1 MKKILFIVFALVTVF
16 AANAQE
22 KNAKAPEKK
31 KMGGFMNRTGD
42 HLMLQLTSDY
52 WIGAPD
58 SVDSRVNG
66 FARGAN
72 VYVMLDQRFKS
83 APQWSVAFGLGVGT
97 SNMYFKNTVVDI
109 KSRTNKLPFTKVDSV
124 NHFKKYKL
132 STAYLEIP
140 LELRYTFD
148 PAHEMKSVKIAIGA
162 KVGTLLS
169 VHTKGKTLL
178 DKNGATLNSYSA
190 KETGKGYFNSTRLAA
205 TARIGYGNFSL
216 FGSYQFNNIF
226 KDGVAADIK
235 LIQVG
240 LNFSGL

>member
-1 MKKILFIVFALVTVF
+1 MKKILFIVFTLITVF
-16 AANAQE
+16 TANAQE
-22 KNAKAPEKK
+22 KAPQKK
-31 KMGGFMNRTGD
+31 KLGGFTNRTGD

-52 WIGAPD
+52 WIGTPD
-58 SVDSRVNG
+58 SVDKRING

-109 KSRTNKLPFTKVDSV
+109 KSKTNKLPFNNVDSI

-132 STAYLEIP
+132 ATAYLEIP
-140 LELRYTFD
+140 LELRYTVD
-148 PAHEMKSVKIAIGA
+148 PVNEMKSIKFAVGV
-162 KVGTLLS
+162 KVGTLLN

-178 DKNGATLNSYSA
+178 DKNGATLNSYTA
-190 KETGKGYFNSTRLAA
+190 KETGKGYFNSTRLSA

-226 KDGVAADIK
+226 KDGVAADVK
-235 LIQVG
+235 LVQIG

>member
-1 MKKILFIVFALVTVF
+1 MKKLLLIVITLVTVT

-22 KNAKAPEKK
+22 KVKEKK
-31 KMGGFMNRTGD
+31 KNSGFMSRTGD

-52 WIGAPD
+52 WMGTPD
-58 SVDSRVNG
+58 SIDSRING

-72 VYVMLDQRFKS
+72 VYVMLDQRFKG

-97 SNMYFKNTVVDI
+97 SNMYFKNMVVDI
-109 KSRTNKLPFTKVDSV
+109 KSKTNKLPFNVVDSI
-124 NHFKKYKL
+124 NHFKKYKVT
-132 STAYLEIP
+132 TAFLEVP
-140 LELRYTFD
+140 LELRFTLK
-148 PAHEMKSVKIAIGA
+148 PQQEMKSIKFAIGA

-178 DKNGATLNSYSA
+178 DKNGATINTYTA
-190 KETGKGYFNSTRLAA
+190 KETGKGFFNSTRLAA
-205 TARIGYGNFSL
+205 TARVGYGNFSL

-226 KDGVAADIK
+226 KDGVAADVK
-235 LIQVG
+235 LVQIG